1 MPMLRIGR
9 TVIDYELRRSKAVR
23 ERRITVTP
31 ERVEVVAPASDL
43 DEDVAAFLGRK
54 RKWIF
59 DSVQE
64 LRELS
69 AKQHVVPRLMT
80 GSKIPYRGRMSRL
93 TVRRT
98 DGPRIEIAHR
108 NGFLVDLPSGV
119 HSEAVEE
126 IVATELKLWL
136 KSQVRRDVSAI
147 VKMYQSRFGLR
158 PRSVRV
164 TDLASGWGSCGAE
177 GTLHINWHLVFAPK
191 KVLEYVVVHEL
202 AHLRH
207 RSHGPRFW
215 EFLEFMLPDYRAPK
229 AWLDQYQGNLR
240 ASFLTR
246 DRSI

>member
-1 MPMLRIGR
+1 MPALRVGKTLINY
-9 TVIDYELRRSKAVR
+9 DLRRSRTVR

-43 DEDVAAFLGRK
+43 DEDIAAFLGRK

-98 DGPRIEIAHR
+98 DAPRIEIAYR
-108 NGFLVDLPSGV
+108 NGFLVDLPTSV
-119 HSEAVEE
+119 HPQAVEE

-136 KSQVRRDVSAI
+136 KSQVRRDVLEI
-147 VKMYQSRFGLR
+147 VKTYQSRFGLR

-164 TDLASGWGSCGAE
+164 ADLASGWGSCGAE
-177 GTLHINWHLVFAPK
+177 GTLHVNWHLVFAPK

-215 EFLEFMLPDYRAPK
+215 DFLELILPEYRLPK
-229 AWLDQYQGNLR
+229 AWLEKHQAKLG
-240 ASFLTR
+240 ASFLVR
-246 DRSI
+246 A